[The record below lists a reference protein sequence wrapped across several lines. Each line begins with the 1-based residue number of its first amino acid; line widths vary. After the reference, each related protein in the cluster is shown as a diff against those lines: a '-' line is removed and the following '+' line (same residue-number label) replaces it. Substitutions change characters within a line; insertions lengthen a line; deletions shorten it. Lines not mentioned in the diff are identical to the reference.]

1 MIRLLYSRLWLLGA
15 GLVILL
21 AVLLSVARL
30 LAPHAAGYHDLL
42 EQKVGELI
50 GQRIEIGTVSVA
62 WRGFGPRLRMG
73 DIALRDAESGRERVR
88 FSRGDIDVDLLVSLL
103 RRAWYVDRLTLS
115 GASLTVIRAEDGG
128 LTVAGIGVPAGAEGV
143 PGGGGAD
150 PLLAWLFAQ
159 GRLAVTDV
167 AVDWIDRHGPRPV
180 ELRFSA
186 VSLDMRNSGTR
197 HQLTGSALL
206 PELIGER
213 FSFAI
218 DARGDL
224 PASQDWD
231 ARIYADGVG
240 LHLAGLLE
248 GAALAGLT
256 LRDGYAS
263 ARLWGE
269 WRRGRMTRLEG
280 IASAAGLRL
289 DGTRADAAPAVEV
302 DAAAGRFAWRREDD
316 GWRVDVN
323 DFTLARAGEVWPAS
337 DLGLRYRA
345 GRDGAPGG
353 LSLHAGYLD
362 LGAAA
367 GMLALSDVP
376 SPRQAEILGRLDPR
390 GRLRDIDLVFEG
402 AAPAGLSLARADF
415 EDLGLS
421 PWERIPGMSGLDGRF
436 VAGARGGRV
445 DLDTVAAGVSF
456 PRLFRAPLAVD
467 TLRGALS
474 WARTADGWRV
484 SAPRLELRN
493 EDALAHVWAGFEAPA
508 GGAAPTLALF
518 GDFQAES
525 VEHISR
531 YLPAG
536 IMPEG
541 TVRWLDHAI
550 LGGAVPRGT
559 LMYYGSPAAFPFDHG
574 DGRFRVDF
582 DVRKGVL
589 DYAADW
595 PPLDQIEAN
604 VVFDGRRMEIHAAD
618 GRSLA
623 SMVTEAVVVIDDLGG
638 HPAVLDIDGRARG
651 PTQDVLRY
659 LRESPL
665 RERFGAYVAD
675 LRARGDSRLD
685 LRLAIPL
692 NDVSATRVDGR
703 LSLEGSRLETIGGG
717 FDMDRI
723 RGELGFSESGLRA
736 QGIEAD
742 IVGLPARVD
751 VLTEE
756 GPEGTR
762 TRVNAA
768 GRADATVLARWSRL
782 PALGRIRGALPWE
795 AELRIPGHDAAETR
809 SGLAIAVDLTEADLD
824 LPPPLRKPAGEPL
837 RLQIDAAVPHA
848 GARPVLMRLGDRL
861 SGVFDVDDGLRL
873 RRGELR
879 LGAGAARLPDRDGL
893 RLAGRLER
901 LSYSEWA
908 EVLAGG
914 APAAGGVTSAE
925 TPAVTGLDL
934 SVDEAEFFGLTC
946 HQAHIAGEGGA
957 PGWELQVDSAEL
969 RGGIAVPADPQL
981 PWVMDLDR
989 LYLVAPPE
997 ETAAAEEAAMPAR
1010 MPDPRELPAVRIRS
1024 RDFRY
1029 NDIAFGSLDL
1039 AASHQESGLRLDRL
1053 LLASRHMRIDARGDW
1068 VVTEAGQSSA
1078 FSIKF
1083 DSDDFGAALTR
1094 LGYAG
1099 TIDDGKGQIDINAS
1113 WDGPPTAFALEQLD
1127 GSMDMKVE
1135 DGRLLEVEPG
1145 AGRIFGLLSLQYL
1158 PRRLSLDFSD
1168 FFRKG
1173 FSFDRIRGNFV
1184 IKDGRAST
1192 HDLFMDGPAAK
1203 ITVDG
1208 DIDLAARTYDQT
1220 VVVTPS
1226 VTAGLPVAGAVAGG
1240 VGVGAVILL
1249 MEKMLRPNIE
1259 RLTRITYRVTGGW
1272 SDPVIERLQDAER
1285 PDNR

>member
-50 GQRIEIGTVSVA
+50 GQRIEIGTVNVA
-62 WRGFGPRLRMG
+62 WHGFGPRLRMS
-73 DIALRDAESGRERVR
+73 DIALRDVESGRELAR

-103 RRAWYVDRLTLS
+103 RGAWYVDRLTLG

-128 LTVAGIGVPAGAEGV
+128 LTVAGIGVPAGAEAA
-143 PGGGGAD
+143 PGGGKAD

-159 GRLAVTDV
+159 GRLAVDDV

-186 VSLDMRNSGTR
+186 VSLDMRNSGAR

-218 DARGDL
+218 DAHGDL

-240 LHLAGLLE
+240 LHLAGLLRDT
-248 GAALAGLT
+248 ALAGLT

-269 WRRGRMTRLEG
+269 WRSGRMTRLEG

-289 DGTRADAAPAVEV
+289 AGTRADAAPAMEV

-323 DFTLARAGEVWPAS
+323 GLTLARAGEAWPAS
-337 DLGLRYRA
+337 DLGLRYRS
-345 GRDGAPGG
+345 GQDGAPGG
-353 LSLHAGYLD
+353 LSLRAGYLD
-362 LGAAA
+362 LGTAA
-367 GMLALSDVP
+367 GLLALSDVL
-376 SPRQAEILGRLDPR
+376 SPHQTEILGRLEPR
-390 GRLRDIDLVFEG
+390 GRLRDIDLVFQG
-402 AAPAGLSLARADF
+402 TASDGLSLVQADF

-421 PWERIPGMSGLDGRF
+421 PWEKVPGVSGLDGRL
-436 VAGARGGRV
+436 VADARGGRI
-445 DLDTVAAGVSF
+445 DLDTAAAEANF

-467 TLRGALS
+467 TLRGTLS
-474 WARTADGWRV
+474 WAHTADGWRV

-493 EDALAHVWAGFEAPA
+493 EDVLAQVWAGFEAPA

-518 GDFQAES
+518 GDFRAES
-525 VEHISR
+525 VERISR

-536 IMPEG
+536 RMPEG
-541 TVRWLDHAI
+541 TVHWLDHAI
-550 LGGAVPRGT
+550 LGGSVPRGT
-559 LMYYGSPAAFPFDHG
+559 LVYYGAPAAFPFDHG
-574 DGRFRVDF
+574 EGRFRVDF

-589 DYAADW
+589 DYAPDW

-623 SMVTEAVVVIDDLGG
+623 SMVTEATVVIDDLGG
-638 HPAVLDIDGRARG
+638 HPAVLDIEGRARG
-651 PTQDVLRY
+651 PAQDVLRY

-675 LRARGDSRLD
+675 LRAQGDSRLE

-692 NDVSATRVDGR
+692 HDVAATRVDGR

-751 VLTEE
+751 VLTED
-756 GPEGTR
+756 GPAGAR

-782 PALGRIRGALPWE
+782 PALGRIHGALPWE
-795 AELRIPGHDAAETR
+795 AELRIPGHDAADTR
-809 SGLAIAVDLTEADLD
+809 SGLAITVDLTEAALD

-848 GARPVLMRLGDRL
+848 SAYPVRMRLGDRL
-861 SGVFDVDDGLRL
+861 SGVFDLDDGLRL

-879 LGAGAARLPDRDGL
+879 LGAGEAQLPDRDGL

-901 LSYSEWA
+901 LSYAEWA
-908 EVLAGG
+908 DALAG
-914 APAAGGVTSAE
+914 APAAGGAAGTE
-925 TPAVTGLDL
+925 TPAVTSFDL
-934 SVDEAEFFGLTC
+934 SSDEVEFFGRTY
-946 HQAHIAGEGGA
+946 HQAHIAGGRVA
-957 PGWELQVDSAEL
+957 PGWELQVASAEL
-969 RGGIAVPADPQL
+969 RGGIAIPADPQQ

-989 LYLVAPPE
+989 LYLAAPPE
-997 ETAAAEEAAMPAR
+997 ESADGAPGVVQTRA
-1010 MPDPRELPAVRIRS
+1010 PDPRELPAVRIRS

-1053 LLASRHMRIDARGDW
+1053 LLAARHMHIDARGEW
-1068 VVTEAGQSSA
+1068 VVTGAGQSSA
-1078 FSIKF
+1078 FSIKL

-1127 GSMDMKVE
+1127 GSMGMKIE

-1158 PRRLSLDFSD
+1158 PRRLGLDFSD

-1249 MEKMLRPNIE
+1249 MEKMLKPNIE